1 MGRKYFFIGEMRG
14 SSGPINVNKEII
26 ANLTDNFTY
35 LKTGR
40 MFSKLAEAVIKTLA
54 CKVVIVST
62 PSRCGMYMARLAR
75 LLRKKSIFIM
85 HGCAEWEV
93 ELNDY
98 SLSDR
103 MVRNA
108 VSYERE
114 LMKTVDLILPVSHR
128 YSLQLQQRYPQ
139 YKEKFGYLYNGITVP
154 EVLKTRQRDIC
165 RRKGTVIAAGGDRKL
180 KNNIVVARAMKK
192 LDKNS
197 KLVVYGSV
205 EDPAHLPKD
214 ERIEYRDQIPQSEFY
229 EAMMASE
236 LFVLNSTCE
245 SFGLAVF
252 DALLCGC
259 SVLISNAA
267 GALDLL
273 DVTEHDVIYDP
284 HDEDEIAAKI
294 AYLLEHPNNERIM
307 KHLDLEALSYQ
318 SEVQKLQA
326 ICEELAGS

>member
-1 MGRKYFFIGEMRG
+1 MGMKYFFIGDMR
-14 SSGPINVNKEII
+14 SNEGPANVNKGII
-26 ANLTDNFTY
+26 ANLTADFTY
-35 LKTGR
+35 LKAGKTL
-40 MFSKLAEAVIKTLA
+40 SKLAEALVKTLA

-62 PSRCGMYMARLAR
+62 PSRCGMYMTRLAR
-75 LLRKKSIFIM
+75 FLHKKSVFIM
-85 HGCAEWEV
+85 HGCVEWEV
-93 ELNDY
+93 ELNSF
-98 SLSDR
+98 SLDKE
-103 MVRNA
+103 MRNGIF
-108 VSYERE
+108 YERE
-114 LMKTVDLILPVSHR
+114 LMKNVDLILPVSRR
-128 YSLQLQQRYPQ
+128 YSILMQQRYPQ
-139 YKEKFGYLYNGITVP
+139 HKEKFSFLYNGITVP
-154 EVLKTRQRDIC
+154 EMLKTRHEDIC
-165 RRKGTVIAAGGDRKL
+165 RKKGSVIAAGGDRKL

-192 LDKNS
+192 LDKNG

-205 EDPAHLPKD
+205 YDPAHLPRD
-214 ERIEYRDQIPQSEFY
+214 ERIEFKGQIPQSKFY
-229 EAMMASE
+229 EEMMASE

-284 HDEDEIAAKI
+284 NDEDEIAEKI

-307 KHLDLEALSYQ
+307 KGLDLEALSYK

-326 ICEELAGS
+326 ICEKLASS